1 MCALAPAIAFPA
13 NLRGGIRLT
22 LWIILNRDN
31 FIGKNVACCGPAVF
45 AKVLFANLVHRF
57 LSHSP
62 HHATDRSCKSA
73 CVSGLLLDRYLAA
86 IDDA

>member
-57 LSHSP
+57 LSRPPSTTQLI
-62 HHATDRSCKSA
+62 ALQGA